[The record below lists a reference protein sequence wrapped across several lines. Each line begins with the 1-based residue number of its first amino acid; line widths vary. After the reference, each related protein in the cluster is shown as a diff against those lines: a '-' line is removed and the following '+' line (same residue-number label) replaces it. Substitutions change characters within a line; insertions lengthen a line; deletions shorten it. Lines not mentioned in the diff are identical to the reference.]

1 MLSQLYENYKNM
13 AKITTNFSLEEFKC
27 KDGSEI
33 PKNVLPNI
41 IELARNLEVLRTAT
55 NKPITI
61 TSGYRSPKYNAKIK
75 GAKNS
80 QHITGTAADIK
91 VKGMTPKEVA
101 LVIEGLIE
109 SGKMKQG
116 GVGIY
121 PSWVHYD
128 HRGIK
133 ARW

>member
-1 MLSQLYENYKNM
+1 M
-13 AKITTNFSLEEFKC
+13 AKITTNFSLEEFNSKC
-27 KDGSEI
+27 GRPI
-33 PKNVLPNI
+33 PNNVLPNI
-41 IELARNLEVLRTAT
+41 INLAKNLQVLRDALG
-55 NKPITI
+55 KSITI
-61 TSGYRSPKYNAKIK
+61 TSGYRSPEHNAKVK

-80 QHITGTAADIK
+80 QHITGMAADIK

-116 GVGIY
+116 GIGIY

-128 HRGIK
+128 HRGTK

>member
-1 MLSQLYENYKNM
+1 M
-13 AKITTNFSLEEFKC
+13 AKLTKNFSLEEFKC
-27 KDGSEI
+27 KDGSDI
-33 PKNVLPNI
+33 PNNVLSNI
-41 IELARNLEVLRTAT
+41 TELAKNLQVLRDSI
-55 NKPITI
+55 NKSISI
-61 TSGYRSPKYNAKIK
+61 TSGYRSPEHNAKVK

-80 QHITGTAADIK
+80 QHVKGTAADIK
-91 VKGMTPKEVA
+91 IAGMTPKEVA

-116 GVGIY
+116 GIGIY

-128 HRGIK
+128 IRGVK